1 MIPAIHVSSA
11 AMKVINEKGPSDPT
25 FALKNNQIVQARVV
39 QMQPPNQA
47 RLVINGQEISVKT
60 NVMLPPGQDIQ
71 LKVQVGKDGIILR
84 LTTPFQPGVSK
95 QPAPLLQFFS
105 RPDTLGALFKTDQ
118 AKLFTILENMALK
131 SSRRDDGF
139 LPRLMEKGGLMLEK
153 KLADVLINQ
162 TSGSVK
168 QGVGPGRQE
177 SGRQE
182 SGRQESGRQSPGSQG
197 QGSQSSASPLM
208 ARQQMTALL
217 DTIMAQDFKGEVLK
231 QALSAVGGQGK
242 DTGTDAARGLLHTIE
257 NLQVL
262 NSQSAE
268 SGRYLLPFPV
278 LADAGFNLGQ
288 LLVDVGEDAD
298 TAGEKK
304 MIRVSLLLDMSSLG
318 PVRADVSI
326 LDKAVTGR
334 FLLQNEDTRAFAA
347 SMIPMLKKQLADI
360 DFQLLKMDCQVAA
373 PADIAA
379 NCLVE
384 TLFNR
389 RDDQVLHIVI

>member
-1 MIPAIHVSSA
+1 MMIPAIHVSSA
-11 AMKVINEKGPSDPT
+11 VMKVVAEKGQSAPL

-47 RLVINGQEISVKT
+47 RLVINGQEINVKT
-60 NVMLPPGQDIQ
+60 SVMLTPGEDIH
-71 LKVQVGKDGIILR
+71 LKVQAGKDGFILR
-84 LTTPFQPGVSK
+84 LTAPLQQGVPK
-95 QPAPLLQFFS
+95 HPAPLLQFFS
-105 RPDTLGALFKTDQ
+105 RPDTLGTLFKTDQ
-118 AKLFTILENMALK
+118 AQLSSILDTMALK

-139 LPRLMEKGGLMLEK
+139 LPRLMDKGGLLLEK

-162 TSGSVK
+162 APGPVK
-168 QGVGPGRQE
+168 QRLGAGRQE

-182 SGRQESGRQSPGSQG
+182 SGSQGPGSQ
-197 QGSQSSASPLM
+197 SPASPLM
-208 ARQQMTALL
+208 DKQQMTSLL
-217 DTIMAQDFKGEVLK
+217 DTIMAQDFKGAALK
-231 QALSAVGGQGK
+231 QSVSAAVHGK
-242 DTGTDAARGLLHTIE
+242 DAGTDAARGLLHTLE

-298 TAGEKK
+298 TAAEKK

-318 PVRADVSI
+318 PLRADVSI

-334 FLLQNEDTRAFAA
+334 FLLKNEDTREFVA
-347 SMIPMLKKQLADI
+347 SMIPVLKKQLADI
-360 DFQLLKMDCQVAA
+360 DFHLLKMDCQVAA

-379 NCLVE
+379 TCLVE
-384 TLFNR
+384 TLFNN